1 VWFEVY
7 SKGRGYRAY
16 GAPGWVEHDG
26 TVAPTA
32 AITSIIF
39 TPDLSQRAAKAIYDR
54 YSARLWGRY
63 GFGNAFSL
71 ASMANSTS
79 KHGSPHWAGGF
90 TVRKVGACS
99 FIQNRV
105 RSRC

>member
-1 VWFEVY
+1 VY

-32 AITSIIF
+32 AMTSIIF

-63 GFGNAFSL
+63 GFGNAFNVDRDWYDPEVIGIDLGMIESPISKM
-71 ASMANSTS
+71 SM
-79 KHGSPHWAGGF
+79 PIC
-90 TVRKVGACS
+90 VCPV
-99 FIQNRV
+99 
-105 RSRC
+105 

>member
-16 GAPGWVEHDG
+16 SAPGWVDHDG

-32 AITSIIF
+32 AMTSIIF

-54 YSARLWGRY
+54 YSDRLWGRY
-63 GFGNAFSL
+63 GFGNAFSVDRDWYDPEVIGIDLGMMLL
-71 ASMANSTS
+71 ALENHRT
-79 KHGSPHWAGGF
+79 GY
-90 TVRKVGACS
+90 V
-99 FIQNRV
+99 
-105 RSRC
+105 